1 VVQPPFLEGDAA
13 RALVT
18 VAAAGSNASTDAA
31 SGAKPQGQAPLTA
44 SDLEHA
50 TSAEVSRAE
59 HRYECAPSWSTD
71 RVTTEY

>member
-1 VVQPPFLEGDAA
+1 V
-13 RALVT
+13 R
-18 VAAAGSNASTDAA
+18 
-31 SGAKPQGQAPLTA
+31 KPQGEAPVTA

-50 TSAEVSRAE
+50 TPAEVSRAE